1 MFAGSVITES
11 VFNWPG
17 MGLLLINA
25 VEQRDYP
32 LIMGAA
38 LVIGTFVLLVNLATD
53 LVCAAIDP
61 RIRWQ

>member
-1 MFAGSVITES
+1 VGGAIFTES

-53 LVCAAIDP
+53 LVCPAIDP
-61 RIRWQ
+61 RIRVQ

>member
-1 MFAGSVITES
+1 
-11 VFNWPG
+11 

-38 LVIGTFVLLVNLATD
+38 LVIGTFVLAVNLATD

-61 RIRWQ
+61 RIRLQ